1 MSSDWGNE
9 WAEWQWQLP
18 TRLTRENPPCPE
30 GFHLLGTSEV
40 QKKTKSQVLGI
51 FPWPLRCDND
61 QRWLSDAHWESL
73 CAQPSSRHLVRTGDM
88 SRVCAHPGSLQPGQE
103 PKASTWTM
111 KSQHDRIMKLVQI
124 KWWCRCQGCLLL
136 ACSTPACWAPLTYR
150 FIPELQRRKSWHQ
163 SHQFFGYEIAKELM
177 RLYLAWW
184 LSAVAATRYT

>member
-9 WAEWQWQLP
+9 WTEWQWQLP

-51 FPWPLRCDND
+51 FPWPLRCGND
-61 QRWLSDAHWESL
+61 QIWLSDAHWGSL
-73 CAQPSSRHLVRTGDM
+73 CAQPSSRHRVRMGDM
-88 SRVCAHPGSLQPGQE
+88 LRVCAHPGSLQPGQE

-124 KWWCRCQGCLLL
+124 ERSDGVDVKAAFSWLVQLLL
-136 ACSTPACWAPLTYR
+136 A
-150 FIPELQRRKSWHQ
+150 ELHLPTDLSLNFCGENPGINLISSPGMK
-163 SHQFFGYEIAKELM
+163 FPKN
-177 RLYLAWW
+177 WW
-184 LSAVAATRYT
+184 DCI